1 MMIMMMMATSS
12 RALYL
17 VEAIRE
23 ESSRGHARNDDD
35 DDDDDED
42 DGDDNGGERIVFLT
56 CRARGMNGR
65 LVDADARAS
74 RRSYL
79 ASCRPDQ
86 RRSRRLPVLSRATF

>member
-1 MMIMMMMATSS
+1 MMMATSS
-12 RALYL
+12 RALYV

-23 ESSRGHARNDDD
+23 ESSREHAR

-79 ASCRPDQ
+79 A
-86 RRSRRLPVLSRATF
+86 

>member
-23 ESSRGHARNDDD
+23 ESSRGHARNDD

>member
-1 MMIMMMMATSS
+1 M
-12 RALYL
+12 

-23 ESSRGHARNDDD
+23 ESSREHARD

-42 DGDDNGGERIVFLT
+42 DGDDDGGNESSLT
-56 CRARGMNGR
+56 YRARDMNGR